1 MEADRILKD
10 KVVLVVDDEIDV
22 TDTVEEV
29 LDMCFVRKAND
40 YDAAHQYMLSCN
52 FDVVILYENR
62 AIFNV

>member
-29 LDMCFVRKAND
+29 LDMCFVRNAND
-40 YDAAHQYMLSCN
+40 YDTARQYLLNYN
-52 FDVVILYENR
+52 FDVVIFDENR
-62 AIFNV
+62 AIFDV